1 MKWGVFLKNKFHK
14 TDLCVVGGGMAGIL
28 CAIAAARKGIK
39 VVLMHDRP
47 VFGGN
52 ASGEIRVPIGG
63 AYGKNNRET
72 GILEEICL
80 ENFYRNPSS
89 NYHIWDSILFEK
101 VYMEANITPLM
112 NCSCMK
118 AEKET
123 DTIVSVTGWQLTT
136 ETYHTVHAKYFAD
149 CSGDG
154 ILAPLTGAHFRM
166 GREAKSEYNE
176 TIPPD
181 VADNCTMGM
190 SCTFQIRET
199 SSPKPFIAP
208 KWAHIYATDDDLPDC
223 RHSLEHHLWWIELG
237 GENDCIHDTEEL
249 KFELLKIAFG
259 VWDHFKNH
267 GDHGFENWELDWI
280 EFLPGKRESRRYI
293 GDYVITQNDVE
304 SSGKFEDVVAYAGW
318 SMDDHFPKGFYH
330 REGHPT
336 IHHPAPSPWGI
347 PMRSLHSKDFK
358 NLFFAG
364 RNISAT
370 HAAFSSCRVIATCA
384 MMGQAVGT
392 AVAQIVNDKSDYEH
406 LDIKKLQQTLLYDD
420 CFLPYV
426 ERENKKLLD
435 IATVNFPIVCNG
447 KERGDENLWLG
458 QSGDYIEYIFK
469 KPQFVKDL
477 RLIFDSDL
485 NRHFVEW
492 LNRSFQ
498 QMPHIYPLGENRFYL
513 PETLIKE
520 FELEIC
526 DESGNVST
534 EIYENH
540 LRFSTVKIN
549 KTVKSIRFIPK
560 STWGCDHFRMFC
572 VEPIV

>member
-1 MKWGVFLKNKFHK
+1 
-14 TDLCVVGGGMAGIL
+14 MAGIL
-28 CAIAAARKGIK
+28 CAIAAARKDIK

-101 VYMEANITPLM
+101 VYTEPNITPLM

-118 AEKET
+118 AET
-123 DTIVSVTGWQLTT
+123 SANAILSVTGWQLTT
-136 ETYHTVHAKYFAD
+136 ETYHTVKAKYFAD

-154 ILAPLTGAHFRM
+154 ILAPLTGAEFRM

-293 GDYVITQNDVE
+293 GDYVITQND
-304 SSGKFEDVVAYAGW
+304 
-318 SMDDHFPKGFYH
+318 
-330 REGHPT
+330 
-336 IHHPAPSPWGI
+336 
-347 PMRSLHSKDFK
+347 
-358 NLFFAG
+358 
-364 RNISAT
+364 
-370 HAAFSSCRVIATCA
+370 
-384 MMGQAVGT
+384 
-392 AVAQIVNDKSDYEH
+392 
-406 LDIKKLQQTLLYDD
+406 
-420 CFLPYV
+420 
-426 ERENKKLLD
+426 
-435 IATVNFPIVCNG
+435 
-447 KERGDENLWLG
+447 
-458 QSGDYIEYIFK
+458 
-469 KPQFVKDL
+469 
-477 RLIFDSDL
+477 
-485 NRHFVEW
+485 
-492 LNRSFQ
+492 
-498 QMPHIYPLGENRFYL
+498 
-513 PETLIKE
+513 
-520 FELEIC
+520 
-526 DESGNVST
+526 GNVYIRYYNSWKYYVA
-534 EIYENH
+534 I
-540 LRFSTVKIN
+540 VKLDDLL
-549 KTVKSIRFIPK
+549 KSGGATLSF
-560 STWGCDHFRMFC
+560 TQQ
-572 VEPIV
+572 